1 MRPLVNKLGLLQ
13 RRRTT
18 MPRVRTFEPL
28 NQPFASHYHAPF
40 LHDDDDESEEQQ
52 VITETLMTKEIYRKT
67 AKYWLKSLQAPG
79 DATPRFMAAGTGPPF
94 ATCDNIRDALKTH
107 PKATPVRGYR
117 ILFVRLQDD
126 DWVVKA
132 VFHVVLSHASKD
144 PAVPDRYECVT
155 DHYNDVGDAK
165 NGFLF
170 VPSSRAHANL
180 TDDEILSGKWCFGTV
195 LIGCDAFCEWLISH
209 MQVQG
214 RMKSIVG
221 RSPEV
226 FFLAP

>member
-1 MRPLVNKLGLLQ
+1 
-13 RRRTT
+13 
-18 MPRVRTFEPL
+18 
-28 NQPFASHYHAPF
+28 
-40 LHDDDDESEEQQ
+40 
-52 VITETLMTKEIYRKT
+52 
-67 AKYWLKSLQAPG
+67 
-79 DATPRFMAAGTGPPF
+79 
-94 ATCDNIRDALKTH
+94 
-107 PKATPVRGYR
+107 VRGYR

-214 RMKSIVG
+214 MN
-221 RSPEV
+221 RSLEPRV
-226 FFLAP
+226 SLQNATFRGTPRVAGAALAPCFCALPR

>member
-1 MRPLVNKLGLLQ
+1 
-13 RRRTT
+13 
-18 MPRVRTFEPL
+18 MPRVRTFESS
-28 NQPFASHYHAPF
+28 NQPFGSHWHLPF
-40 LHDDDDESEEQQ
+40 PYDDDESEEQQ
-52 VITETLMTKEIYRKT
+52 TITETLMTKEIYRKT
-67 AKYWLKSLQAPG
+67 AKHWLKSLQAPG
-79 DATPRFMAAGTGPPF
+79 DPTPRFMAAGTGPPF

-107 PKATPVRGYR
+107 PKTTPVRGYR

-132 VFHVVLSHASKD
+132 VFHVVLSHASND
-144 PAVPDRYECVT
+144 PAIPDRYECVT

-226 FFLAP
+226 FLLAP